1 MFEIGFQEI
10 VLIALLALVV
20 LGPEKLP
27 KLAAQLGRWTGR
39 ARSMAR
45 NLRQQLEQEVSYED
59 LLKQKQAAEEA
70 LRTATEAPMAFHHD
84 VTTAVETTL
93 ASANTEVEAV
103 AQSVAE
109 TVNDP
114 VQLAADSPDLDT
126 PQATSKKEAVGSSS

>member
-45 NLRQQLEQEVSYED
+45 NLRQQLEQEVSYEE
-59 LLKQKQAAEEA
+59 LMKQKEAAEAA
-70 LRTATEAPMAFHHD
+70 LRKATEAPMEFHND
-84 VTTAVETTL
+84 LAAKVETGI
-93 ASANTEVEAV
+93 ASVETDISSQAATPAALPDHPDSDHATQTNTKEV
-103 AQSVAE
+103 
-109 TVNDP
+109 
-114 VQLAADSPDLDT
+114 
-126 PQATSKKEAVGSSS
+126 VGSSS